1 MRESAPAGRAYL
13 LSFGYPA
20 DPAAL
25 TWPKRKGWKTLDEV
39 VHWER
44 WENHERPR

>member
-1 MRESAPAGRAYL
+1 VTNQSTRCEFI

-25 TWPKRKGWKTLDEV
+25 TWPKRAGGRKKLEAI
-39 VHWER
+39 VHRER
-44 WENHERPR
+44 W